1 MLPSYETALASDMN
15 GDGFVRGEDM
25 VIFLALWRLN
35 TGGSHFSR
43 GDFNHDGVRDGADF
57 VILLGR
63 WRSE

>member
-1 MLPSYETALASDMN
+1 
-15 GDGFVRGEDM
+15 M
-25 VIFLALWRLN
+25 VIFLALWRIN

-57 VILLGR
+57 VMLLGR